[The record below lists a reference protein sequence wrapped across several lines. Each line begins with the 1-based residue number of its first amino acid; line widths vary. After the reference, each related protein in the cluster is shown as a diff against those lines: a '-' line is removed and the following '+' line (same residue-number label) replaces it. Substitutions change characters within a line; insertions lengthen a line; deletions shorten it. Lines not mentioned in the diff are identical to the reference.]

1 MVNEERLR
9 HMIKMAEFDKNQGK
23 KCRPMIQYAR
33 KDYISLHLLVS
44 FVTGSMCYAL
54 LVGTAVLYST
64 ESFLARLN
72 QMDIQGMLMSLLV
85 PYLLLL
91 ILYLGATYI
100 VYYIK
105 YTVGR
110 RRVKQYYTHVRKVN
124 QMYEREER
132 LRVSDEKGWE

>member
-1 MVNEERLR
+1 MVNEERLC

-44 FVTGSMCYAL
+44 FVTGSLCYAL
-54 LVGTAVLYST
+54 LVGIGVLYSA

-72 QMDIQGMLMSLLV
+72 QMDIRAALTWLLV
-85 PYLLLL
+85 TYLLFMM
-91 ILYLGATYI
+91 LYMGATYI
-100 VYYIK
+100 VYHVK
-105 YTVGR
+105 YTAGR
-110 RRVKQYYTHVRKVN
+110 RRVKQYYLHVRKVN